1 MAWESRHLETSQT
14 EQAIGHFASKAM
26 GNQFPNINQDVVK
39 TFNLYRFFVQH
50 INTPAATLQPQIT
63 ENGIP
68 IFTVAD
74 IDEIQAKI
82 RKQTSNNYVKQLS
95 QHGGTTNTNP
105 AAPVSDPSREKFW
118 DKLIARI
125 TYPIWSNIPP
135 SWNGLLWYV
144 FLLYSLENVAI
155 VGPFISTALDVIT
168 LTLPNIPSL
177 IDSVLPKLL
186 ALLPFPY
193 MSTAGDVIS
202 YLIGLMFIILSV
214 FMNIQRK
221 HFGSAFKASL
231 EIMPIIGDSVAEMA
245 QSVETG
251 AERYQQNRAKML
263 SKIEPITPSL
273 TNYLD
278 YYSPSTDIK
287 TGPAPQF
294 SIPQIKQDLILYAQK
309 EAGLNSFN
317 IPNPMNMVSSAINS
331 GIAKAT
337 NTVSASVTKAT
348 NAATASVSKAT
359 NAATASV
366 SKATNAVASSV
377 SKATNTATA
386 SVSKAT
392 NAAASSVSKPTR
404 KRGGRYKKRKT
415 IRIRE

>member
-1 MAWESRHLETSQT
+1 MSWESQHLQTSQT
-14 EQAIGHFASKAM
+14 EQAIGQFASRAM

-50 INTPAATLQPQIT
+50 INTPAATLQPLIT
-63 ENGIP
+63 ENGTP

-74 IDEIQAKI
+74 IEEIQAKI
-82 RKQTSNNYVKQLS
+82 RKQTNNTYVKYLS
-95 QHGGTTNTNP
+95 QRGGTTSVIPVT
-105 AAPVSDPSREKFW
+105 PVSDPSREKFW

-144 FLLYSLENVAI
+144 FILNSLENVEI
-155 VGPFISTALDVIT
+155 IGPFISTALDVIT

-177 IDSVLPKLL
+177 IDSILPKLF

-202 YLIGLMFIILSV
+202 YAIGLIFILLSV

-263 SKIEPITPSL
+263 SKIEMVTPSL
-273 TNYLD
+273 ENYLD
-278 YYSPSTDIK
+278 YYTPSTDIK

-294 SIPQIKQDLILYAQK
+294 SIPQIKQDLVLYAQK

-317 IPNPMNMVSSAINS
+317 ITNPANMLSSAINS
-331 GIAKAT
+331 GIA
-337 NTVSASVTKAT
+337 
-348 NAATASVSKAT
+348 KAT

-377 SKATNTATA
+377 SKATNAATA

-392 NAAASSVSKPTR
+392 NAAASSVSKATNAATASVSKATNATASSKKTR
-404 KRGGRYKKRKT
+404 KHGGQYKKRKT
-415 IRIRE
+415 IRIRG